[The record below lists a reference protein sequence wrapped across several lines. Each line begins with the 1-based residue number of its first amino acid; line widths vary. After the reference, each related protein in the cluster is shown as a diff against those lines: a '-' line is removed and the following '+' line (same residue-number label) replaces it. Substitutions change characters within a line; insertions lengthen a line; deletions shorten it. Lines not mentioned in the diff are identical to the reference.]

1 MAVKAV
7 KEPKAPKV
15 VKIKA
20 EKPPKEEKPLKV
32 SKPRTV
38 RRKSKY
44 VTELCTHCGKVAK
57 LELIGNAMGH
67 DDGLQW
73 AKCSKCRHNML
84 VGTGPKE
91 GAKANGGG
99 PLAVED
105 CIHYTPNRVYTV
117 GDSIFHNEW
126 NDVGTV
132 HSKEITASGA
142 HAILV
147 NFEKMGEKRLVEN
160 FSH

>member
-1 MAVKAV
+1 MAAVKTA
-7 KEPKAPKV
+7 KA
-15 VKIKA
+15 
-20 EKPPKEEKPLKV
+20 
-32 SKPRTV
+32 RTA

-67 DDGLQW
+67 EDGLQW

-91 GAKANGGG
+91 SAKGNGGA

-105 CIHYTPNRVYTV
+105 CIHYTPSRTYTI

-132 HSKEITASGA
+132 HSQEITASGA
-142 HAILV
+142 HAIV
-147 NFEKMGEKRLVEN
+147 VHFEKVGEKRLVEN
-160 FSH
+160 LSL